1 MAGINPFAKRA
12 VKDEVDMRSHW
23 DRLPAE
29 YQRLCKEI
37 APKLTSPQNRR
48 VRFAAD
54 MAIARRSHEEWLMNL
69 RQRGY

>member
-23 DRLPAE
+23 DRLPSE
-29 YQRLCKEI
+29 YQRLCEEI
-37 APKLTSPQNRR
+37 APRLTSPQNRR

-54 MAIARRSHEEWLMNL
+54 MFLARK
-69 RQRGY
+69 RQGN